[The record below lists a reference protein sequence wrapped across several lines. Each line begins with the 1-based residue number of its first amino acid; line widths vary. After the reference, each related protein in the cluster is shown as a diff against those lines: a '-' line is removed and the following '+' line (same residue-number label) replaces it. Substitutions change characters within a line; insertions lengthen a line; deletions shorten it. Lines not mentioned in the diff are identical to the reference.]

1 MSIMTKM
8 LTQQKQKTTE
18 DSGEGSFDSHLKHLC
33 YIESSRMCYWSK
45 QKFDCKCLSTLINLK
60 S

>member
-45 QKFDCKCLSTLINLK
+45 QKF
-60 S
+60 